1 MAPPWV
7 MLEHVSQSQCPVGV
21 SSMVLRVLGFLVD
34 TATGNK
40 VPRPGANSWSVF
52 SRAIRTTRWLGNP

>member
-1 MAPPWV
+1 

-21 SSMVLRVLGFLVD
+21 SSVILRVLGFLVD

-40 VPRPGANSWSVF
+40 VPRLGASSWSVF
-52 SRAIRTTRWLGNP
+52 SRAVRTARWLGNP